1 MSLEA
6 TRVFVNAIRSLS
18 QGPIASSPEAKEAL
32 EAYTSADALD
42 AVAGLLAAPY
52 PVLMNE
58 GLVALSLASLSQKSA
73 VEGAL
78 MRPSRVQTAP
88 APNASST
95 QADDGKGAKRV
106 DLEQTAK
113 LRPVDKLV
121 KILDPSPASDNVG
134 PEIKANA
141 GTLVKS
147 VGGKVADTIKGGL
160 KNEAEIIAMDK

>member
-1 MSLEA
+1 M
-6 TRVFVNAIRSLS
+6 NAIRSLS
-18 QGPIASSPEAKEAL
+18 QSPTSSTPEAKSAL
-32 EAYTSADALD
+32 SAYTTPDALD

-58 GLVALSLASLSQKSA
+58 GLVALSLASLSQKQD
-73 VEGAL
+73 VEDAL
-78 MRPSRVQTAP
+78 LRPSRVQTAA
-88 APNASST
+88 APNASSSAST
-95 QADDGKGAKRV
+95 QSDDKGAKRV

-113 LRPVDKLV
+113 LRPVDKLI

-147 VGGKVADTIKGGL
+147 VGGKVDDEIKGGL
-160 KNEAEIIAMDK
+160 KREAEIVAMDK